1 MATSARS
8 TSYWH
13 NENPPQTSW
22 FIFEKAQEEFK
33 ILCFFKKRRNI
44 IIDLFHSFRV
54 RTSLKKQLRQDLLF
68 HSRLKFTKN
77 DQALNNYRIIF
88 FKTD

>member
-1 MATSARS
+1 MEYYKATSARS

-33 ILCFFKKRRNI
+33 ILCF
-44 IIDLFHSFRV
+44 
-54 RTSLKKQLRQDLLF
+54 LKKEEILLSIHF
-68 HSRLKFTKN
+68 IHLG
-77 DQALNNYRIIF
+77 LEHH
-88 FKTD
+88 